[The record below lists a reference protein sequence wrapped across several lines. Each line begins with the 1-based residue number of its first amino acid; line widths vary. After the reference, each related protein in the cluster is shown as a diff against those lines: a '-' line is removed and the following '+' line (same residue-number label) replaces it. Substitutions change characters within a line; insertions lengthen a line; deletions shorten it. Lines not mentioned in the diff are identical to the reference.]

1 MNTHFLG
8 GTKRLAIK
16 TIVST
21 FILIALTGMIT
32 PLTAFACTQAEFG
45 TILKGF
51 CQAFKADLQRDQ
63 GVTNS
68 EFRRIVNGN
77 SSVKDILENSKH
89 NLSDSD
95 VLTFE
100 TNEINI
106 ANSDLNA
113 GTTYAPDA
121 CGLGTTRDIATDKED
136 FQTYFNGDEYSTLES
151 DIDTI
156 DQLFSDAVR
165 AVGGTTSNTVNNSMT
180 TNDRTDNVVEPKF
193 SERHDVDPQRCTD
206 TLVKGDFDSSTN
218 TTFYSLTTGG
228 APAFCHDKVTWN
240 FTNRTV
246 GKDCTFH
253 IKNPD
258 NRSFTLN
265 FIGSNG
271 VKHPYS
277 PSSILGST
285 ASTQQNDIK
294 QVQLDFSTLANVTN
308 LQIGGI
314 WYNCQ

>member
-1 MNTHFLG
+1 MNTHLLAK
-8 GTKRLAIK
+8 TKRLAVK
-16 TIVST
+16 TVVSMC
-21 FILIALTGMIT
+21 ILIALTGMIT
-32 PLTAFACTQAEFG
+32 PLTAFACTQAEFA

-51 CQAFKADLQRDQ
+51 CQAFKADLQRGQ
-63 GVTNS
+63 GVTNR
-68 EFRRIVNGN
+68 ELKRIVNGN

-100 TNEINI
+100 TSEINI
-106 ANSDLNA
+106 ANSDFDA

-121 CGLGTTRDIATDKED
+121 CGLGTTRDIATDKND
-136 FQTYFNGDEYSTLES
+136 FQIYFNGSEYSTIKS

-165 AVGGTTSNTVNNSMT
+165 AAGGTTSNTFNNSST
-180 TNDRTDNVVEPKF
+180 TNNRTDNVVEPKF
-193 SERHDVDPQRCTD
+193 SERHNVDPQRCTD

-218 TTFYSLTTGG
+218 TTFYLLTTGS
-228 APAFCHDKVTWN
+228 APAFCHDRVTWN

-246 GKDCTFH
+246 GKDCTFY

-265 FIGSNG
+265 FIESDG

-277 PSSILGST
+277 TSSFLGLAT
-285 ASTQQNDIK
+285 STQQNDIK